1 MNGAWIAVLVVGA
14 GTMTL
19 KALGPVVLGGRPLP
33 DRVTGVVELLAPSLL
48 AALVAV
54 QAFGAERALVVD
66 DRLIGLAAAAIALRL
81 KAPILVVVVVAA
93 AATALVRL
101 IA

>member
-1 MNGAWIAVLVVGA
+1 MNGAWLAVTIVGA
-14 GTMTL
+14 GTMAL

-33 DRVTGVVELLAPSLL
+33 DRVTSVVELLAPALL

-66 DRLIGLAAAAIALRL
+66 ERLIGLMAAAIALRL
-81 KAPILVVVVVAA
+81 KAPILLVVVVAA
-93 AATALVRL
+93 AATAVARL